1 MRTFHHKSARF
12 LTGRYI
18 TQIDDEWIYPETKR
32 TLELAHLL
40 PIEDYIMNRKNKI
53 QLYASETEIYN
64 ECIAKSLYVKA
75 DNSLQWWTEYN
86 KQYNEICQTV
96 YDTYDIDEIELEWD
110 TEIQENEINEVELN

>member
-75 DNSLQWWTEYN
+75 DNSLQWWTEYI
-86 KQYNEICQTV
+86 KQYIK
-96 YDTYDIDEIELEWD
+96 
-110 TEIQENEINEVELN
+110 LN